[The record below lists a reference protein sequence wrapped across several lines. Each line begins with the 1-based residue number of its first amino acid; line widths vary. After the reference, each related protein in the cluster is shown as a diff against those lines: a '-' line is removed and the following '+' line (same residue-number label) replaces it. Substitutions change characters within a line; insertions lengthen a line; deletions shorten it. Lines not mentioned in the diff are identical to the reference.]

1 MYHTTQAMMTPA
13 RAAKDERCQWC
24 RGVARNSGKRCRI
37 FSGFQGAG
45 TQSSGRL
52 PRCMRHTEGCHSATH
67 TSALWQLYGHAC
79 ARVDSHPLPS
89 ARHRRWI
96 APRGKRHG
104 VCCASSA
111 AKLACS
117 PMPSLHCRPP
127 CGDEGVSGSGRI
139 APVRCTPVRGG
150 ATIYTVRTA
159 AGIATFSQPVIA
171 HVPHW
176 QGFTVRIYV
185 FVLFLGKSAPRRPAD
200 DCTTLS
206 ECEPTDSDGA
216 C

>member
-1 MYHTTQAMMTPA
+1 MNAASGVVALRGTVVSGVGYFQVFRVQAP
-13 RAAKDERCQWC
+13 RALD
-24 RGVARNSGKRCRI
+24 
-37 FSGFQGAG
+37 
-45 TQSSGRL
+45 
-52 PRCMRHTEGCHSATH
+52 GCHIACDTHRGLPQCDTRQRLLAT
-67 TSALWQLYGHAC
+67 LCRHAC
-79 ARVDSHPLPS
+79 ARVDAHPLPS

-117 PMPSLHCRPP
+117 QMPWLHCRPP

-159 AGIATFSQPVIA
+159 AGIATFSQPVTA

-200 DCTTLS
+200 NCTTLS
-206 ECEPTDSDGA
+206 ECEPADSDGA